1 MISMICAVGKNLA
14 IGRKNQ
20 LLWDIPEDMRHFVQ
34 KTLGRT
40 VIMGDKTFESIGKA
54 LPNRKNI
61 VVTLQQGYAAP
72 GCEVRHS
79 LEEVLNEYKN
89 SDEEV
94 FVIGGA
100 TIYRL
105 SLPNVD
111 KLYLT
116 LVDDAPEDADAF
128 FPDYSEF
135 SNELS
140 REDHDNGNYKFSFVE
155 LTKK

>member
-1 MISMICAVGKNLA
+1 MICAVGKNLA

-20 LLWDIPEDMRHFVQ
+20 LIWNLPNDLKHFKDI
-34 KTLGRT
+34 TLGRT
-40 VIMGDKTFESIGKA
+40 VIMGDKTFESIGRP

-61 VVTLQQGYAAP
+61 VVTLQENYEAP
-72 GCEVRHS
+72 GCEVRNS
-79 LEEVLNEYKN
+79 LDEVLREYKN
-89 SDEEV
+89 TEEEV

-105 SLPNVD
+105 SLPYAD

-116 LVDDAPEDADAF
+116 LVDDAPTDADAF

-135 SNELS
+135 KKEIS
-140 REDHDNGNYKFSFVE
+140 REEREENGIKYAFVE
-155 LTKK
+155 LIK

>member
-20 LLWDIPEDMRHFVQ
+20 LLWDIPEDMRHFVE
-34 KTLGRT
+34 KTKGQT
-40 VIMGDKTFESIGKA
+40 VIMGDRTFESIGKA
-54 LPNRKNI
+54 LSGRKNI
-61 VVTLQQGYAAP
+61 VVSLDENYQAP
-72 GCEVRHS
+72 GCEVCHS
-79 LEEVLNEYKN
+79 LEDVLKKYK
-89 SDEEV
+89 DAREEV

-105 SLPNVD
+105 SLPYAD

-135 SNELS
+135 KNELS
-140 REDHDNGNYKFSFVE
+140 KEEIDNGKYKFSFVE
-155 LTKK
+155 LMR

>member
-1 MISMICAVGKNLA
+1 LA

-20 LLWDIPEDMRHFVQ
+20 LIWNLPNDLKHFRDITAGH
-34 KTLGRT
+34 T
-40 VIMGDKTFESIGKA
+40 VIMGDRTFESIGRP

-61 VVTLQQGYAAP
+61 VVTLQENYQAP
-72 GCEVRHS
+72 GCEVRNY

-89 SDEEV
+89 TEEEV

-100 TIYRL
+100 TIYKL
-105 SLPNVD
+105 SLPFAD

-116 LVDDAPEDADAF
+116 LVDDEPADADAF

-135 SNELS
+135 KKEIS
-140 REDHDNGNYKFSFVE
+140 REEREEAGVKYAFVE
-155 LTKK
+155 LIK

>member
-20 LLWDIPEDMRHFVQ
+20 LLWDLPEDMQHFRE
-34 KTLGRT
+34 KTLGKI

-54 LPNRKNI
+54 LPGRKKNI
-61 VVTLQQGYAAP
+61 VVTLQASYEAP
-72 GCEVRHS
+72 GCEVRNS
-79 LEEVLNEYKN
+79 LDEVLQEYKN
-89 SDEEV
+89 SEEEV

-105 SLPNVD
+105 ALPYAD

-116 LVDDAPEDADAF
+116 LVEDAPEDADAF

-135 SNELS
+135 TNIVSQ
-140 REDHDNGNYKFSFVE
+140 EDHDNGQYKFSFVE
-155 LTKK
+155 IMR